1 MMVPRCHESLLR
13 PRPAWSVVYL
23 VAYLW
28 LIDAQDGEIAWWHV
42 VLMVFSQ
49 LRAFIGAILR
59 GEPALTG
66 PGDAVANMA
75 VIDACYAA
83 AGLPRRESAPARDVE
98 AQPDVVKQA
107 LARAAVTGMTLLR
120 QQVSSGD

>member
-1 MMVPRCHESLLR
+1 
-13 PRPAWSVVYL
+13 VVYL

-59 GEPALTG
+59 GEPVLTG

-75 VIDACYAA
+75 VMRNTSSST
-83 AGLPRRESAPARDVE
+83 LPRESNQPPTPPGKHPLWQRTNHNRVTNEGFPASRSSSADQWDGPRPGAPSR
-98 AQPDVVKQA
+98 
-107 LARAAVTGMTLLR
+107 
-120 QQVSSGD
+120 

>member
-1 MMVPRCHESLLR
+1 MMVPCCHESLLR

-59 GEPALTG
+59 GEPVLTG

-83 AGLPRRESAPARDVE
+83 AGLPRRESAPAWTSRLN
-98 AQPDVVKQA
+98 Q
-107 LARAAVTGMTLLR
+107 TL
-120 QQVSSGD
+120 

>member
-1 MMVPRCHESLLR
+1 MVPCCHESLLR

-59 GEPALTG
+59 GEPVLTG

-75 VIDACYAA
+75 VIDACYVA
-83 AGLPRRESAPARDVE
+83 AGAPAARIGAGLDIE

-120 QQVSSGD
+120 QQFSSGD